1 MLSFVKGI
9 PIAKIQSADK
19 SLDGKVIRI
28 NLDSDEKTNNIKNDM
43 YDLLGEDEIL
53 KLAKRKRLST
63 EERNI
68 LENYIYGIEEYES
81 EDEIKDKY
89 GSLKT
94 SYNNLNEKEII
105 INNGT
110 LIPLPIVKKDQR
122 EIIYISA
129 PSGSGKSTYTK
140 MYALQ
145 YKEMFKKNRVI
156 LFSRLDKDKSLD
168 EIKPIRIKLD
178 RGIIEDP
185 IKIEELK
192 DSLVIFDD
200 CDTIQDTE
208 LKNAIIKLKNDLL
221 ECGRHT
227 NTYMIITSHL
237 LMNYKETRTTLNEAT
252 MVVLFPKSGSSYH
265 ISRFFKTY
273 AGLDNKS
280 IQKAINLPSRW
291 IALNKTYPQYIMYSS
306 GVYIL
311 NK

>member
-1 MLSFVKGI
+1 MLSFEKGTA
-9 PIAKIQSADK
+9 IAKIQSSDK
-19 SLDGKVIRI
+19 ALNGKIIRI
-28 NLDSDEKTNNIKNDM
+28 NLDSNEKTKNIKNDM

-53 KLAKRKRLST
+53 KLAKKKKLSMQERK
-63 EERNI
+63 I
-68 LENYIYGIEEYES
+68 LEDYIYENLEEEEEEIE
-81 EDEIKDKY
+81 DKY
-89 GSLKT
+89 GTLKR
-94 SYNNLNEKEII
+94 SYDSLNEKEII
-105 INNGT
+105 INNGN

-122 EIIYISA
+122 EVIYISA

-140 MYALQ
+140 MYAMQ

-178 RGIIEDP
+178 RSIIEDP
-185 IKIEELK
+185 INIEELK

-227 NTYMIITSHL
+227 NTYIIITSHL
-237 LMNYKETRTTLNEAT
+237 LMNYKETRTTINEST

-265 ISRFFKTY
+265 ITRFLKVY
-273 AGLDNKS
+273 AGMNNKE

-291 IALNKTYPQYIMYSS
+291 IALNKTYPQYILYNS
-306 GVYIL
+306 GVYLL